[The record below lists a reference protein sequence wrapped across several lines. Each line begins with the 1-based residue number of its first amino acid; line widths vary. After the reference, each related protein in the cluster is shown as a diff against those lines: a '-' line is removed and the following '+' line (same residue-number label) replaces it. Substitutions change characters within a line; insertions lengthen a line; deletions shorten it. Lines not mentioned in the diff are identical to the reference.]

1 MSALKFFLAFLIV
14 FGSFHSIKA
23 QTQDSYD
30 YDSEFTWGINK
41 NSSGGL
47 IGGFTFKKA
56 RKLANRN
63 ILETYGLEI
72 MNVKNPEETRYP
84 SSRTGNYFIFGK
96 TNYLYALRLQY
107 GRDFIFFKKAPQQGV
122 EIKVVM
128 AAGPS
133 IGIVAPYYIDR
144 ALDNSRFLSVT
155 EQYDPNNPRHA
166 FPNINGTGNLLQGI
180 GDSKIQMG
188 ANAKLALNF
197 ELGTIKSQVTGFE
210 VGFLVDAY
218 VNKIILMPASPNNS
232 VFPTIFFTLFYGSR
246 K

>member
-1 MSALKFFLAFLIV
+1 MPLFKRLIFAFAL
-14 FGSFHSIKA
+14 FGLSFPSIA

-56 RKLANRN
+56 YRIANKN
-63 ILETYGLEI
+63 IFQTYGLEI
-72 MNVKNPEETRYP
+72 MNVKNPEEVRYAA
-84 SSRTGNYFIFGK
+84 STGNYFIFGK

-122 EIKVVM
+122 EIKVVT

-133 IGIVAPYYIDR
+133 IGIVAPYYIER
-144 ALDNSRFLSVT
+144 GVDNSRFLSVT
-155 EQYDPNNPRHA
+155 EQYDPNNPRHT
-166 FPNINGTGNLLQGI
+166 FPNIRGTGSLLQGI
-180 GDSKIQMG
+180 GDSKIQVG
-188 ANAKLALNF
+188 FNAKLALNF

-218 VNKIILMPASPNNS
+218 FNKIILMPAATNNA

>member
-1 MSALKFFLAFLIV
+1 MLLLKKISATIILFAACFSAQ
-14 FGSFHSIKA
+14 A

-47 IGGFTFKKA
+47 IGGFTLKKS
-56 RKLANRN
+56 RRIDKKN
-63 ILETYGLEI
+63 IFETYGIEL
-72 MNVKNPEETRYP
+72 MNVKNPEEVRYP
-84 SSRTGNYFIFGK
+84 SSRTGNFFIFGK

-107 GRDFIFFKKAPQQGV
+107 GRDFVFFKKAPQQGV
-122 EIKVVM
+122 EIKVVT

-133 IGIVAPYYIDR
+133 IGIVAPYYIER
-144 ALDNSRFLSVT
+144 AVDNSRFLSVT
-155 EQYDPNNPRHA
+155 EQYDPNNPRHE
-166 FPNINGTGNLLQGI
+166 FRNILGTGNLLQGI
-180 GDSKIQMG
+180 GDSNIQLG
-188 ANAKLALNF
+188 ANAKFALNF

-218 VNKIILMPASPNNS
+218 FNQIVLMPAATNNS